1 MSNFPTSLDNTST
14 LPNPTGTSTQASP
27 DHASLHTTENTG
39 IIALETKLGTG
50 ASTPSSTN
58 LLVSTGTGT
67 SAWTKLAPAGT
78 IVGTSDTQ
86 TLTSK
91 TLTAP
96 TINSPVI
103 TNANITTDTVTGF
116 TVSNT
121 GTVFGVPVSTGVI
134 QTANTVSGAALTA
147 SSVQTA
153 ALAASSVTPAKLATG
168 ATSTYVAADETT
180 ASTSYTNLTT
190 TTDSVTATIGVN
202 GLALVSFSTTIYPA
216 APGNAYCSFSMSGA
230 NTASA
235 DDTKTIING
244 NTNIAFQAGISV
256 LLIGLTAGSTT
267 FKLMYKSS
275 SGSVTC
281 HFSQRRMSVIPL

>member
-1 MSNFPTSLDNTST
+1 
-14 LPNPTGTSTQASP
+14 
-27 DHASLHTTENTG
+27 
-39 IIALETKLGTG
+39 
-50 ASTPSSTN
+50 
-58 LLVSTGTGT
+58 
-67 SAWTKLAPAGT
+67 
-78 IVGTSDTQ
+78 
-86 TLTSK
+86 
-91 TLTAP
+91 
-96 TINSPVI
+96 
-103 TNANITTDTVTGF
+103 
-116 TVSNT
+116 
-121 GTVFGVPVSTGVI
+121 VI

-235 DDTKTIING
+235 DDTKTLINS
-244 NTNIAFQAGISV
+244 NANIAFQAGISV